1 MTKEEC
7 EIETSKAI
15 MEMKSHIEKLE
26 KENAELDCQ
35 RNRNKY
41 CYSCANATERCFK
54 NEIGCPCQKYKS
66 YTEENTELK
75 EKLEQIEKENAELKE
90 QIGDVIECFTSSSI
104 GDDFEMAESAREVM
118 EVLNMQCYRHGKVK
132 SKLTEAKEI
141 IKYLL
146 GFIKQE
152 GYRTRWDI
160 NIVQAEQFIK
170 ECE

>member
-75 EKLEQIEKENAELKE
+75 KRNGELAEQRASLERWFGEAKAIIKNVIRVTWGEGWNYSL
-90 QIGDVIECFTSSSI
+90 DV
-104 GDDFEMAESAREVM
+104 
-118 EVLNMQCYRHGKVK
+118 KVK
-132 SKLTEAKEI
+132 
-141 IKYLL
+141 
-146 GFIKQE
+146 
-152 GYRTRWDI
+152 
-160 NIVQAEQFIK
+160 AEQFLK
-170 ECE
+170 EIEK